1 MSFPDSD
8 NIPENPFQSWFW
20 IISNLIFSSIF
31 LLFVFWTLT
40 TYLLLDNLR
49 IGSASTAHILL
60 IFDTPPTGPEV
71 QGLKATIEKIAGEG
85 SVSSL
90 TAPDLKS
97 RVGRNNSQRILSVA
111 VSMGR
116 TPTGEMVGLS
126 AQIRSIQEIVKN
138 DTAIKE
144 IVFNRAWVA
153 RVHLLARISR
163 GIKKG
168 LEVLGGFVFLGFGLY
183 WARVSPF
190 LWSHLFPTPSLSAP
204 RESSGMRSPLFQRES
219 EGQDL
224 PGPGPAER
232 EGGHSSAILHIL
244 SAGVW
249 GGLSASV
256 SVFLAWSLRAFLY
269 PGPENP
275 FMAGAMGPLPLLHP
289 LWIFFPA
296 LSAGVGIVGG
306 ILSLL
311 LPFPARKRDLFRP

>member
-1 MSFPDSD
+1 MSIPESD
-8 NIPENPFQSWFW
+8 NLPGNPFQSWFW

-49 IGSASTAHILL
+49 VGSASTAHILL
-60 IFDTPPTGPEV
+60 IFDTPPTAPEV

-90 TAPDLKS
+90 KAPDLKS

-144 IVFNRAWVA
+144 IVFNPDWVS
-153 RVHLLARISR
+153 RVDLLARISR

-190 LWSHLFPTPSLSAP
+190 LWSHLFPTTSLSGR
-204 RESSGMRSPLFQRES
+204 RESSGARSPLFQRES

-232 EGGHSSAILHIL
+232 ADGHSSAILPIL
-244 SAGVW
+244 SAGIW
-249 GGLSASV
+249 GGLAASV
-256 SVFLAWSLRAFLY
+256 AVFLAWSLRAFLY

-275 FMAGAMGPLPLLHP
+275 FIAGAMGSLPLVQP
-289 LWIFFPA
+289 LWILFPA
-296 LSAGVGIVGG
+296 LSAGVGVGGG
-306 ILSLL
+306 ILSLF
-311 LPFPARKRDLFRP
+311 LPFPARKREFFRP

>member
-1 MSFPDSD
+1 MSIPESD
-8 NIPENPFQSWFW
+8 NLPENPFQSWFW

-49 IGSASTAHILL
+49 VGSASTAHILL

-90 TAPDLKS
+90 NAPDLKS

-144 IVFNRAWVA
+144 IVFNPDWVS
-153 RVHLLARISR
+153 RVDLLARISR

-190 LWSHLFPTPSLSAP
+190 LWSHLFPTTSLSGR
-204 RESSGMRSPLFQRES
+204 RESSGARSPLFQRES

-232 EGGHSSAILHIL
+232 EGGHSSAILPIL

-249 GGLSASV
+249 GGLAASV
-256 SVFLAWSLRAFLY
+256 AVFLAWSLRAFLY

-275 FMAGAMGPLPLLHP
+275 FIAGAMGSLPLVQP
-289 LWIFFPA
+289 LWILFPA
-296 LSAGVGIVGG
+296 LSAGVGVVGG
-306 ILSLL
+306 ILYLF
-311 LPFPARKRDLFRP
+311 LPFPARKREFFRP